1 MGSAGAGT
9 DSGAHAFQS
18 RRRLTIRA
26 TTSAIQLGEDTL
38 RARELHEGIDVE
50 PLTAIPASF
59 PEQRARVLRVLIKW
73 QGSVMPAGPPSAYQT
88 SRATFHDLPSGAG
101 SA

>member
-1 MGSAGAGT
+1 M
-9 DSGAHAFQS
+9 
-18 RRRLTIRA
+18 
-26 TTSAIQLGEDTL
+26 

-59 PEQRARVLRVLIKW
+59 PEQRARVLRILVKW
-73 QGSVMPAGPPSAYQT
+73 QGSLIPAGHPSAYQT
-88 SRATFHDLPSGAG
+88 SRAAFQELPSGAG

>member
-1 MGSAGAGT
+1 M
-9 DSGAHAFQS
+9 
-18 RRRLTIRA
+18 
-26 TTSAIQLGEDTL
+26 

-59 PEQRARVLRVLIKW
+59 PEQRARVLRILIKW
-73 QGSVMPAGPPSAYQT
+73 QGSLIPAGHPSAYQT
-88 SRATFHDLPSGAG
+88 MRATVQELPSREG